1 MAAEKR
7 FAVCVDNAD
16 YPASLE
22 LRKVYQVLPDQA
34 AAARSHLRVIDESGE
49 DYLYPRRMF
58 LRVNVRPEAR
68 ATLVKVLSFRRG
80 KDPRRSPKSAI
91 LNHDG
96 DHEAA
101 LLP

>member
-7 FAVCVDNAD
+7 FAVCVDNTD

-58 LRVNVRPEAR
+58 LRVNVRREAR
-68 ATLVKVLSFRRG
+68 ATLIKVLSCRRR
-80 KDPRRSPKSAI
+80 KSSKASSKSAKTRKTQTS
-91 LNHDG
+91 
-96 DHEAA
+96 
-101 LLP
+101 

>member
-1 MAAEKR
+1 MPAEKR
-7 FAVCVDNAD
+7 FAVCVDNSD

-34 AAARSHLRVIDESGE
+34 AAARSYLRVIDESGE

-68 ATLVKVLSFRRG
+68 ATLIKVLSFRRR
-80 KDPRRSPKSAI
+80 KTSKSSSKSAKRSKTQ
-91 LNHDG
+91 
-96 DHEAA
+96 AT
-101 LLP
+101 